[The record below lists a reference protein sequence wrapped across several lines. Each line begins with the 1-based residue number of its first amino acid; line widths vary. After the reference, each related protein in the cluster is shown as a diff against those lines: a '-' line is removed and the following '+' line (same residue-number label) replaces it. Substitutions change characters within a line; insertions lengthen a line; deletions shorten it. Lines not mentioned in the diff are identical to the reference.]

1 MLIKIERYNCQND
14 HIWVIPQYLFWRW
27 LGHFPSTGSIL
38 NNSKF
43 WFINSL
49 LPFILVK
56 RTSWISYF
64 TNLLSEM
71 EKKNCIRTSAL
82 GSIIFLISKFLGDIS
97 FLVFL
102 FSRLLFQR
110 LLLLNCYF
118 ADVLIRTCYYCGSE
132 RMMLS
137 KSCTQYVRGSGR
149 PSSGH
154 RTRKGQSSSQ
164 FPRRVVLKNIQIK
177 GELQSSPLLV
187 RSCLKFCM
195 LNFSIMWTKNF

>member
-1 MLIKIERYNCQND
+1 M
-14 HIWVIPQYLFWRW
+14 
-27 LGHFPSTGSIL
+27 
-38 NNSKF
+38 
-43 WFINSL
+43 
-49 LPFILVK
+49 
-56 RTSWISYF
+56 
-64 TNLLSEM
+64 
-71 EKKNCIRTSAL
+71 

-164 FPRRVVLKNIQIK
+164 FPRRVVLKNVLTIGLRKGIGFRKGRETRGQIANI
-177 GELQSSPLLV
+177 GSSKKQESSRKTSTFALLTMPNPLTV
-187 RSCLKFCM
+187 WITTNCGRFFKR
-195 LNFSIMWTKNF
+195 WKYQTT